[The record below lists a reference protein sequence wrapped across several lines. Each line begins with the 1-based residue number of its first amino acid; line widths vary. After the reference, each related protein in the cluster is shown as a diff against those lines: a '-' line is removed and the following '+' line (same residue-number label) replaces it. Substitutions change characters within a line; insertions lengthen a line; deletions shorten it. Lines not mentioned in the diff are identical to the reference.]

1 MNRLFKKNLKKCIN
15 KSFILFSFLCISL
28 TGCSK
33 AKVQK
38 SVAVFVPGIIAD
50 SPIYSKMVDGVKS
63 AAEKFNLTKTEN
75 EKVSVFIFEAGT
87 NQAEWS
93 SQLTALCAEARYDC
107 IISSNPSLPELT
119 EPLAKQFPSQKFILL
134 DAMKEGNPNIVT
146 VRYKQ
151 DEAAFISGYAAGLM
165 SKSKKIGLITAQEYP
180 VMNEIILPNFEKGLR
195 AADVYEK
202 VDFRIVGNW
211 YDAKKGAELADA
223 MSASGVD
230 VILPICGGA
239 SQGVIASAK
248 EHQTMLCWFDSN
260 SYSSAPG
267 LVISCVSSLQ
277 EKLAEEMTLKYFNDQ
292 IEWGTFSELGMKDG
306 YVKLVDDDE
315 FYINTVPEEIRKKI
329 NAEIENIMKSS
340 E

>member
-1 MNRLFKKNLKKCIN
+1 MNVLN
-15 KSFILFSFLCISL
+15 KSKAVKCLVALSLASLAL

-33 AKVQK
+33 NK
-38 SVAVFVPGIIAD
+38 SKAVTGGTSKSIAVFVPGIIAD
-50 SPIYSKMVDGVKS
+50 SPIYAKMVEGVQKAVEENNNDGDKMHPASVK
-63 AAEKFNLTKTEN
+63 
-75 EKVSVFIFEAGT
+75 IFEAGT
-87 NQAEWS
+87 DQTQWS
-93 SQLTALCAEARYDC
+93 SQLTALCAEAKYDC

-119 EPLAKQFPSQKFILL
+119 EPLTKQFPSQKFILL
-134 DAMKEGNPNIVT
+134 DAMKEENENITT

-151 DEAAFISGYAAGLM
+151 DEAAFISGYIAGMM

-180 VMNEIILPNFEKGLR
+180 VMNEIILPNFEKGSK
-195 AADVYEK
+195 AAGLTQS

-239 SQGVIASAK
+239 SQGVVASAK
-248 EHQTMLCWFDSN
+248 EHKTMLCWFDSN

-277 EKLAEEMTLKYFNDQ
+277 EKLAKEMTLKFLKDE
-292 IEWGTFSELGMKDG
+292 IKWGTFTELGMKDG
-306 YVKLVDDDE
+306 YVKLVDDDPL
-315 FYINTVPEEIRKKI
+315 YIETVPEDIRKKV
-329 NAEIENIMKSS
+329 NEEIKKICG
-340 E
+340 